1 MHSTW
6 IAFGDDESTFAFG
19 LNESLLF
26 SALRIASDLDVSTN
40 LVAAKQHMPS
50 AAASLDYG

>member
-1 MHSTW
+1 MYSTR

-26 SALRIASDLDVSTN
+26 SALWIASDLDVSTN
-40 LVAAKQHMPS
+40 LVAAKQHMPLP
-50 AAASLDYG
+50 ASF